1 MLENLTFSELS
12 NIYSVLQHKLWDKEY
27 FSRLVSMTSILIIF
41 FFLRFISVS
50 CTALARKYA
59 NSHL

>member
-41 FFLRFISVS
+41 LRFISVS
-50 CTALARKYA
+50 CKALARKYA

>member
-41 FFLRFISVS
+41 FFFEI
-50 CTALARKYA
+50 Y
-59 NSHL
+59 